1 MLETASESGAV
12 LGDYR
17 IYSGSADELVEQV
30 MTDLDA
36 GKPAQMLACL
46 NPHSFVVA
54 LDDRPFRDALLAAD
68 WLLPDGA
75 GILWA
80 SKTLGMGLQRRI
92 SGPDMFERINAA
104 ANERPGTRVLLVGGP
119 AETVNAVG
127 DRLSSEFPGLDI
139 VGRLTPRMTPVFD
152 DNDVA
157 MIAEASN
164 TAGAEIIWLGL
175 GAPKQERLAHRL
187 APAVGARFIGSVG
200 AAFDFY
206 SGRVQ
211 RSSPRMRSLGLE
223 WLPRLLQNPA
233 RLWRRTFVSAPLF
246 IAHVAALAM
255 TWRSRSDDVRS
266 RTL

>member
-1 MLETASESGAV
+1 MPEPTPKAGAA

-17 IYSGSADELVEQV
+17 VYSGSAEELVGQV
-30 MTDLDA
+30 IRDLDA
-36 GKPAQMLACL
+36 GKPAQTLACL

-54 LDDRPFRDALLAAD
+54 LEDRPFRTALLASD

-80 SKTLGMGLQRRI
+80 SKTLGLGLKRRI

-104 ANERPGTRVLLVGGP
+104 ANARLGTRVLLVGGP

-127 DRLSSEFPGLDI
+127 DKLVSEFPHLDI
-139 VGRLTPRMTPVFD
+139 VGRIAPRMTPVFGD
-152 DNDVA
+152 EDVA
-157 MIAEASN
+157 MIADASN
-164 TAGAEIIWLGL
+164 AAGAEIIWLGL
-175 GAPKQERLAHRL
+175 GAPKQERLAHQL
-187 APAVGARFIGSVG
+187 APAVNARFIGSVG

-211 RSSPRMRSLGLE
+211 RSSPRMQSLGLE
-223 WLPRLLQNPA
+223 WLPRLLQNPS

-246 IAHVAALAM
+246 MAHVAALAM
-255 TWRSRSDDVRS
+255 TQQKRNADVRP
-266 RTL
+266 RTS

>member
-1 MLETASESGAV
+1 MQEAASKSGAT
-12 LGDYR
+12 LGNYR
-17 IYSGSADELVEQV
+17 IYSGSAQELVEQV
-30 MTDLDA
+30 MKDLDA
-36 GKPAQMLACL
+36 GKPAQTLACL

-54 LDDRPFRDALLAAD
+54 LDDRTFRTALLASD

-127 DRLSSEFPGLDI
+127 DKLASEFPGLDI
-139 VGRLTPRMTPVFD
+139 VGRITPRMTPVFND
-152 DNDVA
+152 EDVA

-164 TAGAEIIWLGL
+164 AAGAEIIWLGL

-187 APAVGARFIGSVG
+187 APAVRARFIGSVG

-206 SGRVQ
+206 SGCVQ
-211 RSSPRMRSLGLE
+211 RSSPRMQSLGLE
-223 WLPRLLQNPA
+223 WLPRLLQNPS

-246 IAHVAALAM
+246 MAHVAALAI
-255 TWRSRSDDVRS
+255 TRPQRSDDVTP
-266 RTL
+266 RTS